1 MRLFIQHRTDYRFSE
16 PQARIV
22 QLLRLT
28 PTSNEGQNIIAWRID
43 VDCNARLRPGR
54 DGFGNETNM
63 LYIDGPIDHVGLTV
77 SGEVLTDDR
86 AGMLSGAPEPLP
98 PMLFHQTTPCTRTSA
113 ELEAFVETVRAAGGT
128 QLSMAHRLNEA
139 LADRLTFD
147 SGRRRGARDASETFK
162 EGHGASQDL
171 AHVFIAGARALGL
184 PARYV
189 SGHRFSHEHGAAL
202 QEATHAWA
210 EAHLDGYGW
219 IGFDPTC
226 GRCPDD
232 TYVRVATALDF
243 RGAAPLS
250 GTRTGGG
257 AEELAVGVRVGT
269 SHGQVQ

>member
-1 MRLFIQHRTDYRFSE
+1 MRLFIHHRTDYRFSE

-28 PTSNEGQNIIAWRID
+28 PTSNEGQNIIDWRID

-77 SGEVLTDDR
+77 TGEVLTEDR
-86 AGMLSGAPEPLP
+86 AGMLGGAPEPLP
-98 PMLFHQTTPCTRTSA
+98 PMVFLQSTPCTRTSA
-113 ELEAFVETVRAAGGT
+113 ALDELVARTAGAGGT
-128 QLSMAHRLNEA
+128 RLSMAHRLNEE
-139 LADRLTFD
+139 LADTLALD
-147 SGRRRGARDASETFK
+147 SGRRPGARDAASTF
-162 EGHGASQDL
+162 EDGHGASQDI
-171 AHVFIAGARALGL
+171 AHVLIAAARALGL

-189 SGHRFSHEHGAAL
+189 SGHRFNHVHGAGL

-210 EAHLDGYGW
+210 EAYVEDYGW

-226 GRCPDD
+226 GRCADD

-257 AEELAVGVRVGT
+257 LEELEVGVRVGT
-269 SHGQVQ
+269 SQGQVQ

>member
-1 MRLFIQHRTDYRFSE
+1 MRLFIHHRTDYRFSE

-28 PTSNEGQNIIAWRID
+28 PTSNEGQNIIDWRID

-63 LYIDGPIDHVGLTV
+63 LYIDGPIDHVGLSV
-77 SGEVLTDDR
+77 SGEVLTEDR
-86 AGMLSGAPEPLP
+86 AGMLGGAPEPLP
-98 PMLFHQTTPCTRTSA
+98 PMLFLQSTACTNSSA
-113 ELEAFVETVRAAGGT
+113 ALDAFVGEVAAAGGSGLAT
-128 QLSMAHRLNEA
+128 AHRLNER
-139 LADRLTFD
+139 LAETLRFD
-147 SGRRRGARDASETFK
+147 PGARAGARDAAATFAD
-162 EGHGASQDL
+162 GHGAPQDL
-171 AHVFIAGARALGL
+171 AHVFISAARALGL

-189 SGHRFSHEHGAAL
+189 SGHRFTPGHDSAV
-202 QEATHAWA
+202 QDATHAWA
-210 EAHLDGYGW
+210 EAHVQDYGW
-219 IGFDPTC
+219 IGFDPSC

-257 AEELAVGVRVGT
+257 LEELAVGVRVGT
-269 SHGQVQ
+269 SQGQMQ

>member
-1 MRLFIQHRTDYRFSE
+1 MRLFIHHRTDYRFSE

-28 PTSNEGQNIIAWRID
+28 PSSNEGQNIIDWRID

-77 SGEVLTDDR
+77 TGEVLTDDR
-86 AGMLSGAPEPLP
+86 AGMLGGAPEPLP
-98 PMLFHQTTPCTRTSA
+98 PMLFRQSTPCTKTSPA
-113 ELEAFVETVRAAGGT
+113 LDAFIAQIA
-128 QLSMAHRLNEA
+128 S
-139 LADRLTFD
+139 D
-147 SGRRRGARDASETFK
+147 SGTPLQQAHLLNDTLAETLAFDPGRRPGAREAAATFAD
-162 EGHGASQDL
+162 GHGASQDI
-171 AHVFIAGARALGL
+171 AHVFIAAARALGL

-189 SGHRFSHEHGAAL
+189 SGHRFSDVHGAEL

-210 EAHLDGYGW
+210 EAYVDDYGW
-219 IGFDPTC
+219 IGFDATC

-257 AEELAVGVRVGT
+257 LEELEVGVRVGT
-269 SHGQVQ
+269 SQGQVQ

>member
-1 MRLFIQHRTDYRFSE
+1 MRLFIHHRTDYRFSE

-22 QLLRLT
+22 QLLRVT
-28 PTSNEGQNIIAWRID
+28 PGSHEGQNIIDWRID

-54 DGFGNETNM
+54 DGFGNDTNM

-77 SGEVLTDDR
+77 TGEVLTDDR
-86 AGMLSGAPEPLP
+86 AGMLGGAPEPLP
-98 PMLFHQTTPCTRTSA
+98 PMLFLQTTNCTKTSPA
-113 ELEAFVETVRAAGGT
+113 LDAFVADIAGGGG
-128 QLSMAHRLNEA
+128 SMLHRAHRLNES
-139 LADRLTFD
+139 LAETLAFD
-147 SGRRRGARDASETFK
+147 PGARPGARDAATTFDD
-162 EGHGASQDL
+162 GHGAPQDF
-171 AHVFIAGARALGL
+171 AHVFIACARALGM

-189 SGHRFSHEHGAAL
+189 SGHRFSEVHGSAL

-210 EAHLDGYGW
+210 EAYLQDYGW

-232 TYVRVATALDF
+232 RYVRVAASLDF

-257 AEELAVGVRVGT
+257 REELEVGVRVG
-269 SHGQVQ
+269 SSQDQMQ